1 MIDFMDPELFAL
13 IRELQ
18 RRAATA
24 QNPKEWLTQVHLAS
38 HFCLREAEAEAAK
51 LADTSPMVGTPQK
64 GK

>member
-24 QNPKEWLTQVHLAS
+24 RNPNEWLTQVQLAS

-51 LADTSPMVGTPQK
+51 LGDTCPIAGIPKK